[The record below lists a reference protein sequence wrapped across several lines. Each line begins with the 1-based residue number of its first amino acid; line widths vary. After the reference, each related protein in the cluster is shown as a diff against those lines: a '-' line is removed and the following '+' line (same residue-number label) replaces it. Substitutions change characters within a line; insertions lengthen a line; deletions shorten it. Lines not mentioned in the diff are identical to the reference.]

1 MNETGEIV
9 GMVDVL
15 KLTYA
20 TLEQINTMNTG
31 ESEGPAW
38 NKFWLSMDNDTES
51 MISGDGS
58 HRPTTPGHR
67 SILESEATRP
77 GVDRGDSVMPH
88 ESASHHGGDA
98 HSEVLPSIE
107 APEEPPFPFKFKA
120 PSGRVHRIQIIAS
133 NGLTELV
140 SHVTA
145 KLGAELEAVGG
156 EATVEDG
163 KLGQAGYALSYMDDE
178 GDTVSITTDQ
188 DLLDAILLARQGK
201 RDKVDLFVHDPSQPA
216 IVTTIDPHPQ
226 LSKPPTPPESI
237 AREAPATALPESEE
251 DEEEERPPVKT
262 LRSKRPP
269 GLAAT
274 ATQPRQEEQ
283 IIAGVPNDLLLP
295 GAIVTLAVV
304 IVGVFAL
311 GRATSK

>member
-67 SILESEATRP
+67 SIMESEATRP

-88 ESASHHGGDA
+88 DSASHHGDA

-107 APEEPPFPFKFKA
+107 PPEEIPFPFKFKA
-120 PSGRVHRIQIIAS
+120 PSGRVHRIQVIAS
-133 NGLTELV
+133 LGVTELV

-145 KLGAELEAVGG
+145 KLGTELEAVGG

-163 KLGQAGYALSYMDDE
+163 RLGKAGYALSYMDDE

-188 DLLDAILLARQGK
+188 DLVDAILLARQGK
-201 RDKVDLFVHDPSQPA
+201 RDKVDLFVHDPSQPP
-216 IVTTIDPHPQ
+216 IVTTLDPRPQ

-237 AREAPATALPESEE
+237 AKEALATASPESEE
-251 DEEEERPPVKT
+251 DSEEESAPVKT
-262 LRSKRPP
+262 IRSKRPH
-269 GLAAT
+269 GLAT
-274 ATQPRQEEQ
+274 LATQHQQEKE

-304 IVGVFAL
+304 IVAVFAL